1 MLFWPLILKK
11 FAVSGKQVLAWILTA
26 RIYPV
31 SLRRNVRSHHAR
43 QNSPNCLPNEK
54 NRVRRDSNLG
64 HPLYFNPLPPF
75 RSASRSSFLSHRS
88 LSLSLFFF
96 LCFFFFRE
104 SRLAFSASKKSTH
117 ASKSY
122 SRKKS
127 RVKDIF
133 RIFGVKLLLKS
144 SFFISIRLSLSFS
157 LSLCFSVS
165 LVRSGKRRFLN
176 STIMMRLEKFQE
188 REIGIFKRK
197 FSRVSSLGSTDSEWI
212 IVAGK
217 KKKKKKKNFHWRNP
231 DEFLRDVCKSVHVCR
246 FF

>member
-88 LSLSLFFF
+88 LSLSLSLFFF

-144 SFFISIRLSLSFS
+144 SFFISIRLSLSLS
-157 LSLCFSVS
+157 LSLTAANDRVAMILAQSSHSKLPNEPEIFRSSTRFHVEPGRMLVVGSIIVDLTPRSVW
-165 LVRSGKRRFLN
+165 K
-176 STIMMRLEKFQE
+176 
-188 REIGIFKRK
+188 
-197 FSRVSSLGSTDSEWI
+197 WI
-212 IVAGK
+212 IVKRSIRSSTDCERTELLSFERG
-217 KKKKKKKNFHWRNP
+217 
-231 DEFLRDVCKSVHVCR
+231 
-246 FF
+246 